1 MEYTPTE
8 DMQIRMKAAEL
19 SAMVAARITMSF
31 IAQEHTENHLIRPLE
46 LAPLFEKYIRTG
58 EIDEHKI
65 QVYRVVQ

>member
-8 DMQIRMKAAEL
+8 DMQIRMKSAEL
-19 SAMVAARITMSF
+19 SAMVAARIATSF
-31 IAQEHTENHLIRPLE
+31 IAHDHTENHLIKPLE

-58 EIDEHKI
+58 EIDEQKI